1 MRELILL
8 IINLTKNI
16 ELYFRFSYQGF
27 FINQIVLKKER
38 KVK

>member
-27 FINQIVLKKER
+27 HQPNYFKKIE
-38 KVK
+38 K